1 MISKNLRVA
10 FLGDVFSLYEKAGIY
25 RYADQILQGLLE
37 SNVDLTLFLSS
48 ARVSKEFERANTVI
62 ADYYNVGK
70 VLNKSAFL
78 PNLLFFIRNLKLASD
93 LNKLVDVAYSP
104 QCRIPD
110 VSYLM
115 NLRIPMITTLH
126 DVHAFK
132 TKVPLF
138 YKMQY
143 VFRYTSPKILV
154 NAEKIFLAVP
164 TMYVKNQVIEF
175 LHIPS
180 EKIEVIPSAVSA
192 PSSVFN
198 ISKRRARS
206 MAKDTIGVEDYV
218 LFIARQG
225 NVPMVLSIIK
235 LLNASYHLHVP
246 IVIAGIGIDKVTTKG
261 LVRTL
266 GLEESA
272 IVLGAIPESLKWIL
286 LRGARLFLSL
296 EEPTSGFGIPQ
307 VEAMSVGTPVV
318 ASDTGPTSEVIGDGG
333 LLTKYDEKEMAEAIY
348 KCYND
353 QSIQKKLSRK
363 GFERAKM
370 FQPKNVAS
378 CLLKYMEKIMS
389 KS

>member
-1 MISKNLRVA
+1 MRLKVG
-10 FLGDVFSLYEKAGIY
+10 FLGDVFSVYDKTGIY
-25 RYADQILQGLLE
+25 RYAEGILQSLLE
-37 SNVDLTLFLSS
+37 SNVNLTLFLSS
-48 ARVSKEFERANTVI
+48 AVVSREFETANAII

-78 PNLLFFIRNLKLASD
+78 PNLLFFVRNLKLASD

-115 NLRIPMITTLH
+115 NLKIPMITTLH

-132 TKVPLF
+132 TKVPIL
-138 YKMQY
+138 YKMRY
-143 VFRYTSPKILV
+143 VFRYASPKILV

-180 EKIEVIPSAVSA
+180 EKIEVIPAAVSA

-206 MAKDTIGVEDYV
+206 MAEDAIGVEDYV

-266 GLEESA
+266 GLEEST

-296 EEPTSGFGIPQ
+296 EGPTSGFGIPP
-307 VEAMSVGTPVV
+307 VEAISVGTPVV
-318 ASDTGPTSEVIGDGG
+318 ASDTGPTAEVVAEGG
-333 LLTKYDEKEMAEAIY
+333 LLTRYDVKEMAEAVY

-353 QSIQKKLSRK
+353 REIWKKLSRK
-363 GFERAKM
+363 GFERAKA

-378 CLLKYMEKIMS
+378 RLLKYMEEIMLQS
-389 KS
+389 